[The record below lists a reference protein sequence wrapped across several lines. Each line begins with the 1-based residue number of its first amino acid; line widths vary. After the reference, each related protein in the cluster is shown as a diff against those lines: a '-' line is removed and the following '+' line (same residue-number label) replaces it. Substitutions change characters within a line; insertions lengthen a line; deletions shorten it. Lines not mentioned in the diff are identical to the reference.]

1 MLTELKIENILLMEK
16 IDILFDDGFSVITG
30 QTGAG
35 KSILIDSLNIILG
48 DRAGN
53 AILRDK
59 DKNGTIM
66 ASFEFKNNTNPD
78 VLRVKHILYE
88 NGFFA
93 SANEN
98 TIIIKKIITKNGSKI
113 FINDIQTTI
122 QFVNNITINLLE
134 IYSQFAQTDLFAIK
148 KH

>member
-66 ASFEFKNNTNPD
+66 ASFEFNNNDNPD

-93 SANEN
+93 N
-98 TIIIKKIITKNGSKI
+98 
-113 FINDIQTTI
+113 
-122 QFVNNITINLLE
+122 
-134 IYSQFAQTDLFAIK
+134 
-148 KH
+148 